1 MLQQRARQMLRLV
14 LPRQAHRSPKVG
26 RRKRTRSWTSLRRRR
41 STSSSSRVSSEY
53 VVLCRYCVSIG
64 THASVQKVASA
75 WSRNNLPPKDLDL
88 MFRSLE
94 SVYKANRSLLSV
106 RTYACQLASS
116 LILTAIQRLKEIGT
130 NPSSPKALGDL
141 LMRWVCQITI
151 ASDEQC

>member
-1 MLQQRARQMLRLV
+1 
-14 LPRQAHRSPKVG
+14 
-26 RRKRTRSWTSLRRRR
+26 
-41 STSSSSRVSSEY
+41 
-53 VVLCRYCVSIG
+53 
-64 THASVQKVASA
+64 
-75 WSRNNLPPKDLDL
+75 

-106 RTYACQLASS
+106 RTYACQPVNS

-141 LMRWVCQITI
+141 LMRWVCQISI